1 MLHVYTGNGKGKT
14 TSALGLALRAV
25 GHGLKVVMIQFMK
38 GGIKYGELESAK
50 ALAPLFTII
59 PMGRA
64 DFVSRENPEAIDIEW
79 ARKGITTAE
88 AIIKEKACDLLILD
102 ELLVALD
109 FKLLPVAQVLEL
121 IAITPA
127 DIELVLTG
135 RWAPPEIIAIA
146 DLVTDMAEIK
156 HYFTK
161 GVVSREGFDY

>member
-1 MLHVYTGNGKGKT
+1 MVHVYTGNGKGKT

-25 GHGLKVVMIQFMK
+25 GHGLKVIMIQFMK

-64 DFVSRENPEAIDIEW
+64 DFVSREDPEPVDIEW

-88 AIIKEKACDLLILD
+88 EIIREKACDLLILD
-102 ELLVALD
+102 ELFVALD
-109 FKLLPVAQVLEL
+109 FKLVPLERVLDL
-121 IAITPA
+121 IAITPPN
-127 DIELVLTG
+127 IELVLTG

-161 GVVSREGFDY
+161 GIISREGFDY